1 MAGLP
6 AQAGSVTEDVPTTSS
21 RTASFRLLILAG
33 FASLTGDGV
42 RIAALPL
49 FAAVS
54 THSPLAVSAVAV
66 AEVLP
71 WLLVALPAGTLVD
84 RRSPRRVV
92 LAAHTG
98 RALVVGALAVA
109 VITHHAGV
117 PVLVVAAFLITSGE
131 TFADS
136 AYQSL
141 LVELAGRDRLDR
153 ANSWYV
159 SAETLGLDLG
169 GPLLAAALFI
179 WSPAACFGLNA
190 VLFVVSAACVAIL
203 PDVAV
208 APAIPAPRDGN
219 APTQPPPLRRQL
231 MEGAR
236 FLLRD
241 RALRVL
247 IMAVVVAALAA
258 SAANAIISLYAIETL
273 AVRTALVP
281 TLWAVQAIGTLGA
294 AWLIPRLAG
303 RFGEGRMMVG
313 ALALVGLAFLVVGA
327 VPVAGAVWA
336 AYLVVGVGAGGWNVL
351 SATRR
356 QRLTP
361 GAMMGRVTSA
371 YRMLAWGL
379 MPLGAALAGPLAK
392 GTSLATVFVA
402 VGALVTVVAIALA
415 RPLVRTGGQPVSR

>member
-6 AQAGSVTEDVPTTSS
+6 AQAGSTTEHIPTTSIG
-21 RTASFRLLILAG
+21 TGPFRLLILAG

-49 FAAVS
+49 FAAIS

-84 RRSPRRVV
+84 RCSPRRVV
-92 LAAHTG
+92 LAAHAG
-98 RALVVGALAVA
+98 RAIVVGALAVA
-109 VITHHAGV
+109 VLTHHAGV
-117 PVLVVAAFLITSGE
+117 PALIVAAFLITSGE

-169 GPLLAAALFI
+169 GPLLAAALFV

-190 VLFVVSAACVAIL
+190 ALFVVSAVCVAML
-203 PDVAV
+203 PEVAV
-208 APAIPAPRDGN
+208 APAIPAPRDGMR
-219 APTQPPPLRRQL
+219 AGSPPLRRQL

-247 IMAVVVAALAA
+247 IGRA
-258 SAANAIISLYAIETL
+258 SCRE
-273 AVRTALVP
+273 
-281 TLWAVQAIGTLGA
+281 
-294 AWLIPRLAG
+294 
-303 RFGEGRMMVG
+303 
-313 ALALVGLAFLVVGA
+313 
-327 VPVAGAVWA
+327 
-336 AYLVVGVGAGGWNVL
+336 
-351 SATRR
+351 
-356 QRLTP
+356 
-361 GAMMGRVTSA
+361 RV
-371 YRMLAWGL
+371 
-379 MPLGAALAGPLAK
+379 
-392 GTSLATVFVA
+392 
-402 VGALVTVVAIALA
+402 
-415 RPLVRTGGQPVSR
+415 

>member
-1 MAGLP
+1 MAGSP
-6 AQAGSVTEDVPTTSS
+6 AQAGSTTENLRNNSS
-21 RTASFRLLILAG
+21 TAPFRLLILAG

-84 RRSPRRVV
+84 RCSARRVV
-92 LAAHTG
+92 LVAHTG
-98 RALVVGALAVA
+98 RAMVVGALAVA
-109 VITHHAGV
+109 VVTHHAGV

-190 VLFVVSAACVAIL
+190 ALFVVSASCVAML
-203 PDVAV
+203 PEVAV
-208 APAIPAPRDGN
+208 APAIPVPRDGGP
-219 APTQPPPLRRQL
+219 AEPPRLRRQL

-247 IMAVVVAALAA
+247 IMAVVVAALAV

-281 TLWAVQAIGTLGA
+281 TLWAVQAIGTLCA
-294 AWLIPRLAG
+294 AWLIPRLAA
-303 RFGEGRMMVG
+303 RFGEGRMMVA
-313 ALALVGLAFLVVGA
+313 ALALLGVAFLVVGA

-402 VGALVTVVAIALA
+402 VGALVTIVAITLA
-415 RPLVRTGGQPVSR
+415 RPLVRTGGRCGTR